1 MMMPERKPVT
11 DDTALLH
18 RIGQLS
24 GDATWTTEELQDTL
38 REGGV
43 DPDRLVSRVL
53 MDVQALLDTADDQ
66 GTAPPLLVALRQYTQ
81 LPPSAIA
88 AAMEVPVPFLS
99 VVSRH
104 PRAVPTRWRAELA
117 SRAERALQVD
127 RGVVMASFDAPLPY
141 DRAASRDEPYTA
153 DAVGHYTDILDRSG
167 MSAAD
172 RQFWQSLAA
181 NEAS

>member
-104 PRAVPTRWRAELA
+104 PRAVPTRWWRNWPHALNVPCRWTGVSSWRHLMPRRSMTERRHGT
-117 SRAERALQVD
+117 SRIPRMRSDIILI
-127 RGVVMASFDAPLPY
+127 SW
-141 DRAASRDEPYTA
+141 TA
-153 DAVGHYTDILDRSG
+153 QA
-167 MSAAD
+167 
-172 RQFWQSLAA
+172 
-181 NEAS
+181 

>member
-1 MMMPERKPVT
+1 MIMQERKPVA
-11 DDTALLH
+11 DDAALLH

-24 GDATWTTEELQDTL
+24 GDATWTTEELHDTL

-43 DPDRLVSRVL
+43 DPDRLVSRVV
-53 MDVQALLDTADDQ
+53 MDVQALLDTADDP
-66 GTAPPLLVALRQYTQ
+66 GAVLPLLVALRQHTQ

-104 PRAVPTRWRAELA
+104 PSAVPTRWRAELA

-127 RGVVMASFDAPLPY
+127 RRVVMASFEAPLQY
-141 DRAASRDEPYTA
+141 DRAASRDEPYST
-153 DAVGHYTDILDRSG
+153 DAVGQYTDILDRAG

-172 RQFWQSLAA
+172 RQFWQALAA
-181 NEAS
+181 DETL